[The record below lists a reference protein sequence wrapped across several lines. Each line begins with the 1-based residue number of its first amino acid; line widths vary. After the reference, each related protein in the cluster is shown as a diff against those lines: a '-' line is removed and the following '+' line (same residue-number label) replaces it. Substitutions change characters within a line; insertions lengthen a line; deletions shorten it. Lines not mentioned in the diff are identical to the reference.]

1 MHVNVTF
8 EIGYYNFLF
17 SDKIFLV
24 FKFNLR
30 RKENGKKK
38 KEKNIFNLKLE
49 QESLAI
55 FAYFFYQTEGMCF
68 IPKTDNDAIHLSKDV
83 LGVLQVGF

>member
-1 MHVNVTF
+1 M
-8 EIGYYNFLF
+8 G
-17 SDKIFLV
+17 K
-24 FKFNLR
+24 
-30 RKENGKKK
+30 RKKA
-38 KEKNIFNLKLE
+38 KNIFNLKLE

-55 FAYFFYQTEGMCF
+55 FAYFFFYQTEGMCF